1 MSTKR
6 FTLLALL
13 GAMSMSACAG
23 STAQAPDPAGAPSAT
38 SVATEPVPAEPA
50 PPAAPAEPPAP
61 EVKFPEEQFRAQQP
75 TAGDVKSLKTPELG
89 RFSLPGGITV
99 YLIERHNLPIVS
111 ASVVFEGGSRVD
123 PKGKD
128 GLASVCAG
136 LMSEGTEKLDK
147 LAFEEVQA
155 DLASSVS
162 SGASDEQHFVAMN
175 TLKKNFPATLD
186 LWADTLLRP
195 GMRQDELDRNLKRR
209 IAGLAQLK
217 GNASSVAGRLTNSVV
232 YGTDHVFGR
241 FPTEASYGA
250 MKLDDCKKFL
260 AEYIKPQ
267 GAKLFVV
274 GDTTKDELTK
284 ELGPRLKDWRGSPKA
299 IPPLGRVKARDG
311 KIFFVDIPGAPQS
324 VVQMMHLGPPRKA
337 PDFHST
343 SIMSAILGGGFTSR
357 LNMNIRE
364 KHGYAY
370 GAGSGFSYH
379 RAGSTFRASASVR
392 TDVTKESILEMLKE
406 VRGLRDGDP
415 TEAEVTREKDGKILA
430 LPAQFSTGG
439 STLGAFRD
447 LIYYGLPLNYF
458 DSYVPKV
465 KAVDVGAVKKAATR
479 YLKPGDLRLLVVGDG
494 KTVLPKLKE
503 LGDNKDLAGKII
515 ILDPD
520 GNLVTSEAAASNAN

>member
-1 MSTKR
+1 
-6 FTLLALL
+6 
-13 GAMSMSACAG
+13 MSACAA
-23 STAQAPDPAGAPSAT
+23 STAQAPEPASAPAAA

-50 PPAAPAEPPAP
+50 PPAAPAEAPAP
-61 EVKFPEEQFRAQQP
+61 ELTFPEEQFRAQQP
-75 TAGDVKSLKTPELG
+75 AAGDVKSLKTPELG

-99 YLIERHNLPIVS
+99 YLVERHNLPIVS
-111 ASVVFEGGSRVD
+111 VSLVFEGGSRVD

-217 GNASSVAGRLTNSVV
+217 GNAQAVAGRLTNSVV
-232 YGTDHVFGR
+232 YGPDHVFGR
-241 FPTEASYGA
+241 FSTEASYEA

-260 AEYIKPQ
+260 ADYIKPQ

-299 IPPLGRVKARDG
+299 IPSLGRVKARDG

-337 PDFHST
+337 PDFHPT

-465 KAVDVGAVKKAATR
+465 KAVDVGAVKRAATR
-479 YLKPGDLRLLVVGDG
+479 YLKPGELRLLVVGDG

-503 LGDNKDLAGKII
+503 LGDNKDLAGKIV